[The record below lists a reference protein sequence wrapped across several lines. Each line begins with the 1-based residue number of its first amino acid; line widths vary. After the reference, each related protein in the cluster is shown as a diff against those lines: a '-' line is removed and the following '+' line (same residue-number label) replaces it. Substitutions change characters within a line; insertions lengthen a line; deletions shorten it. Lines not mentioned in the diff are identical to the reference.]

1 MNQGVRD
8 VRTQLL
14 SLISDF
20 LLLILRT
27 QNSLSLYCKNGQLLS
42 MCVLNCISCVQ
53 LFATRWMVAR
63 QAPLSMGFSR
73 QEFWSRLP
81 FPSPGDLPKP
91 EIKPWSLVITRR
103 FFPIWATKQ
112 NISRMLNGIFLLPQ
126 SQTREECMR
135 RPLHFKDNFWK
146 LHYLPSRAQ

>member
-8 VRTQLL
+8 VRKQLL

-53 LFATRWMVAR
+53 LFATLWMVAR

-81 FPSPGDLPKP
+81 CPTPGDLPDSGIEPASLTSP
-91 EIKPWSLVITRR
+91 ELTGE
-103 FFPIWATKQ
+103 FFPTSVTWTLITYQ
-112 NISRMLNGIFLLPQ
+112 DSVRYFDP
-126 SQTREECMR
+126 
-135 RPLHFKDNFWK
+135 
-146 LHYLPSRAQ
+146 

>member
-8 VRTQLL
+8 VRKQLL

-53 LFATRWMVAR
+53 LFATLWMVAR

-81 FPSPGDLPKP
+81 CPPPGDLPESGIEPASLTSP
-91 EIKPWSLVITRR
+91 ELTGE
-103 FFPIWATKQ
+103 FFPTSATWTLITYQ
-112 NISRMLNGIFLLPQ
+112 DSVRYFDP
-126 SQTREECMR
+126 
-135 RPLHFKDNFWK
+135 
-146 LHYLPSRAQ
+146 